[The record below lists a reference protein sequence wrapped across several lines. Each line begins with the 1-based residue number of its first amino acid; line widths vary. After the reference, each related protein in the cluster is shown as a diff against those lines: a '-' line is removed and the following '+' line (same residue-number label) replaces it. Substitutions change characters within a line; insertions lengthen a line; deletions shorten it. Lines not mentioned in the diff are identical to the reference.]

1 MSVPPRVACVVL
13 NYNGRE
19 VTLQALAS
27 LARMTYPRFD
37 LVVVDNG
44 STDGSAAAVA
54 AAFPA
59 IEQVRCEENLG
70 PAGGVNLGLGWA
82 LARDHDYALVLNNDI
97 EVAPDFLGELVAAAE
112 ADPGIGCVGPKAYYH
127 GDPKRIWSAG
137 GKIRFREAVTAE
149 AGEGEIDRGQWDR
162 DREVAYVNGCAM
174 LIRRAALEA
183 AGLWD
188 PTFFLGVE
196 DADFCMRVR
205 RAGFC
210 CAYAHRARLW
220 HMVSHNL
227 GYYRPPR
234 TFNTGRN
241 TALFARRYA
250 GPWQWL
256 TVVAFFAASLPVA
269 FVRELVR
276 GNQKAV
282 VAKLRGFVAGL
293 HAPLPPPPPPLPERR
308 ATEGEWRRPAAAE
321 KVADVR

>member
-1 MSVPPRVACVVL
+1 MSPAPKVAAVVL

-44 STDGSAAAVA
+44 STDGSAAAMA
-54 AAFPA
+54 EAFPDVV
-59 IEQVRCEENLG
+59 QVRTEANLG
-70 PAGGVNLGLGWA
+70 PAGGVNLGLEWA
-82 LARDHDYALVLNNDI
+82 LARDHDYVLVLNNDI
-97 EVAPDFLGELVAAAE
+97 EVAPDFLTEMVAAAE
-112 ADPGIGCVGPKAYYH
+112 ADPAVGCVGPKAYYH
-127 GDPKRIWSAG
+127 SDRQRIWSAG
-137 GKIRFREAVTAE
+137 GEIRFREAVTSE

-162 DREVAYVNGCAM
+162 DREVPYVNGCAM

-183 AGLWD
+183 VGLWD

-205 RAGFC
+205 RAGFRC
-210 CAYAHRARLW
+210 RYAHRARLW

-234 TFNTGRN
+234 TYNTGRN

-250 GPWQWL
+250 GRWQWV
-256 TVVAFFAASLPVA
+256 TVVTFFAASLPVA
-269 FVRELVR
+269 FVRELAR
-276 GNQKAV
+276 GNQRAV

-293 HAPLPPPPPPLPERR
+293 RAPLGPPPGPPPRGERPEVP
-308 ATEGEWRRPAAAE
+308 PAVE
-321 KVADVR
+321 RVAGVR